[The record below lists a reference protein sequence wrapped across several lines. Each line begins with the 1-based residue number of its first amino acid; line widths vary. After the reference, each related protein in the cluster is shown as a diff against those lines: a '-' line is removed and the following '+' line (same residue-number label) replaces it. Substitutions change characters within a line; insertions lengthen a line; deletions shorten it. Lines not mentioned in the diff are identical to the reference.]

1 MDSPAAD
8 TPTVMV
14 FAGLDPTGGAG
25 LQADIEAI
33 VSMACHPLPVI
44 TAITV
49 QDTRDVRSVTAVDPL
64 EVVGQARAVLDD
76 IPVSAFKIG
85 LLSSVGT
92 VQAIHSI
99 LADYPDIPVV
109 MDPVCVSGGGSRLI
123 DEEQL
128 NAMVSLLF
136 PATLV
141 VTPNI
146 LEGRLLAPEADSP
159 AAMAQQ
165 ILSYGCSYVLLTG
178 THENTEQV
186 VNRLYAE
193 MRLVESLSWERLE
206 GSFHGSGCTLASA
219 IAARIAHGLEPVA
232 AVSQAQKYTY
242 ETLKNARRLGKGQYL
257 PNRLYWAYG
266 SPRPT

>member
-1 MDSPAAD
+1 
-8 TPTVMV
+8 MV

-33 VSMACHPLPVI
+33 VSMGCHALPVI

-49 QDTRDVRSVTAVDPL
+49 QDTREVRSVTAVDPL
-64 EVVGQARAVLDD
+64 DVIGQARAVLED

-85 LLSSVGT
+85 LLSSVDT

-99 LADYPDIPVV
+99 LVDYPDIPVV
-109 MDPVCVSGGGSRLI
+109 MDPVCVSGSGRRLI
-123 DEEQL
+123 DEELL

-136 PATLV
+136 PAALV
-141 VTPNI
+141 VTPNT

-159 AAMAQQ
+159 AAVAQQ
-165 ILSYGCSYVLLTG
+165 ILSYGCGHVLLTG

-193 MRLVESLSWERLE
+193 MRLVECSTFERLE
-206 GSFHGSGCTLASA
+206 GSYHGSGCTLASA

-232 AVSQAQKYTY
+232 AISQAQKYTF
-242 ETLKNARRLGKGQYL
+242 ETLKNARKLGQGQFLPDRLF
-257 PNRLYWAYG
+257 WARALR
-266 SPRPT
+266 RPA